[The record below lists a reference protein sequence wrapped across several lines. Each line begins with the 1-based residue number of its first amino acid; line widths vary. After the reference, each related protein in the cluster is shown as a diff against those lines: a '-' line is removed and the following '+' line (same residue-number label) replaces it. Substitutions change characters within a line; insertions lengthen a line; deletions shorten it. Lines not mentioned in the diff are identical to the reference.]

1 MAGKRGRARGDGP
14 NPIDVHVGSRIRMRR
29 TLLGMSQQRLGKAL
43 GLTFQQ
49 VQKYERGTNRVSA
62 GKLFQL
68 ARIFGVPVGDFYVTY
83 PTGAAPLDPTLPRR
97 RGRRPKAAPRS
108 GELADL
114 LKKPET
120 LKLVRAFYRI
130 RDLEV
135 RGFVLDLFKACARD

>member
-1 MAGKRGRARGDGP
+1 MAGNRGRASDGGP
-14 NPIDVHVGSRIRMRR
+14 NPIDIHVGNRIRMRR

-68 ARIFGVPVGDFYVTY
+68 ARILDVPIGDFYATH
-83 PTGAAPLDPTLPRR
+83 PGGMSAGPPRR
-97 RGRRPKAAPRS
+97 RGRLANTAARPS
-108 GELADL
+108 ELADL
-114 LKKPET
+114 LRKPET

-135 RGFVLDLFKACARD
+135 RRFVLDLFKAVARD